1 MIAFYGVP
9 SPVALTFRNCYT
21 FCMQAKAESSVSFTT
36 KGQVVI
42 PVQLRRLYGIES
54 GTRAVVKATSEGIL
68 LQPVTQALIESG
80 CGMLP
85 RTSKGGLK
93 EERALYK
100 MQERK
105 VEERRARRRP

>member
-1 MIAFYGVP
+1 
-9 SPVALTFRNCYT
+9 
-21 FCMQAKAESSVSFTT
+21 MQANTESSVSFTT

-42 PVQLRRLYGIES
+42 PVHLRRLYGIAG
-54 GTRAVVKATSEGIL
+54 GTRAVVKATPAGIL

-85 RTSKGGLK
+85 RPKRGSLK

-100 MQERK
+100 VQEK
-105 VEERRARRRP
+105 ELEERRARRRP